1 MCDWKHRKARTQLDK
16 RILNALNDR
25 FVNELHPLIEECKI
39 QLEDYFNGKLTVFS
53 LPYTL
58 IGTEFQKKI
67 WQKLLDIPYGRS
79 MSYLELSQAIHQP
92 EAIRAVATANGANA
106 LSIIVPCHRVIGSD
120 GKLTGYAGG
129 LPTKKRLLEI
139 EGINFQPQQTR
150 MFDNSPF

>member
-1 MCDWKHRKARTQLDK
+1 
-16 RILNALNDR
+16 
-25 FVNELHPLIEECKI
+25 VNELHPLIEECKI

>member
-1 MCDWKHRKARTQLDK
+1 M
-16 RILNALNDR
+16 
-25 FVNELHPLIEECKI
+25 NELHPLIEECKI